1 MAETARYLARPV
13 DDLCESE
20 LWPLKPKWV
29 KAQLHHGK
37 FLGLGIRHGRRW
49 LLTDD
54 DSEQIRD
61 RMHVKPEVLAH
72 AHPSGLSDRSLT
84 LRKIERAPHSG

>member
-1 MAETARYLARPV
+1 MTTTRYLARPV

-37 FLGLGIRHGRRW
+37 FEGLGIRHGRRW

-54 DSEQIRD
+54 DIEQIRD
-61 RMHVKPEVLAH
+61 RMHAKPVDLDTPH
-72 AHPSGLSDRSLT
+72 HSGLSDRSHT
-84 LRKIERAPHSG
+84 LRHIRRPA